1 MAHPRPW
8 VSRDGEGKHLATSAR
23 PHRRLSKRT
32 ANVGMARVP
41 AEGLGARSI
50 HATMLGVVGE
60 RLPLASTDNVAARNN
75 RPLAL
80 RTRIPAVQQGS
91 EQRIHCRRP
100 SFCVRAED
108 EAHWLE
114 QHCQLWHLLQQPNA
128 RLGRHGSWQPG
139 RHGRTL
145 CAESHALAAARVPER
160 RAGVRASAARRA
172 AFRVSAAT
180 PSRRAFR
187 DDQFLNTYVACGLEF
202 VPDLSPRTCVGRD
215 VQRDA
220 RPDALD
226 SVAGNVSPP
235 PVTSAVGPAERL
247 PEN

>member
-1 MAHPRPW
+1 MGRGNPVDMVEHCAP
-8 VSRDGEGKHLATSAR
+8 S
-23 PHRRLSKRT
+23 
-32 ANVGMARVP
+32 
-41 AEGLGARSI
+41 
-50 HATMLGVVGE
+50 
-60 RLPLASTDNVAARNN
+60 
-75 RPLAL
+75 
-80 RTRIPAVQQGS
+80 RTR
-91 EQRIHCRRP
+91 
-100 SFCVRAED
+100 
-108 EAHWLE
+108 
-114 QHCQLWHLLQQPNA
+114 LQPHA
-128 RLGRHGSWQPG
+128 RQ
-139 RHGRTL
+139 
-145 CAESHALAAARVPER
+145 ER
-160 RAGVRASAARRA
+160 RAGVRAGASRPAAL
-172 AFRVSAAT
+172 RVSAAT

>member
-1 MAHPRPW
+1 MVHTLARKVAETAHPRPW
-8 VSRDGEGKHLATSAR
+8 ISRDGEGKHLATSAR

-75 RPLAL
+75 RPLPL

-91 EQRIHCRRP
+91 EQHIHRRRP

-128 RLGRHGSWQPG
+128 RLGRHGPWQPG
-139 RHGRTL
+139 RHGRTPVRQVARA
-145 CAESHALAAARVPER
+145 CSRARVPER
-160 RAGVRASAARRA
+160 RAGVRARIIGA
-172 AFRVSAAT
+172 AF
-180 PSRRAFR
+180 
-187 DDQFLNTYVACGLEF
+187 
-202 VPDLSPRTCVGRD
+202 
-215 VQRDA
+215 
-220 RPDALD
+220 D
-226 SVAGNVSPP
+226 SL
-235 PVTSAVGPAERL
+235 TTHL
-247 PEN
+247 PK

>member
-8 VSRDGEGKHLATSAR
+8 ISRDGEGKHLATSAR

-41 AEGLGARSI
+41 AEGLGARSV
-50 HATMLGVVGE
+50 HASMLGVVGE

-80 RTRIPAVQQGS
+80 RTQIPAVQEGS
-91 EQRIHCRRP
+91 EQGIHCRRP

-108 EAHWLE
+108 QAHWLE

-128 RLGRHGSWQPG
+128 RLGRHGSWQTG

-145 CAESHALAAARVPER
+145 RTKSQACSPRACGTTAPCWRVLASQESASWR
-160 RAGVRASAARRA
+160 RAGRRVRVFPPRLLDGAISG
-172 AFRVSAAT
+172 
-180 PSRRAFR
+180 
-187 DDQFLNTYVACGLEF
+187 DHFL
-202 VPDLSPRTCVGRD
+202 RT
-215 VQRDA
+215 
-220 RPDALD
+220 
-226 SVAGNVSPP
+226 
-235 PVTSAVGPAERL
+235 
-247 PEN
+247 